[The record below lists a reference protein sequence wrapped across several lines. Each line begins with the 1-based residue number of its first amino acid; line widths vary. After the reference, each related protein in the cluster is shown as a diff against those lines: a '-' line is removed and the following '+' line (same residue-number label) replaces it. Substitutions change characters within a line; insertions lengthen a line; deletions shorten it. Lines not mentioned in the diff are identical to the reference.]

1 MDQQEQSELFNELQ
15 LDDDA
20 DIQFESQDIE
30 LVDDEL
36 TLDEDI
42 DSLQMSGLD
51 TADIL
56 LANKTFTDVAP
67 MCNEYASACVELQQY
82 ESKIREGNEV
92 DINSITEKV
101 PNEMFPYFDTVSMV
115 ALRSAIGD
123 VLASPDLRVKP
134 MPDIVQH
141 ILKAIQHAVNWL
153 PGADLDRF
161 ENSVRLAFAQCTKL
175 HNAKQVKPMHNILT
189 DSEYAALQNSR
200 ELFEINST
208 IFFQIKNIV
217 DDLQEHTVGL
227 ENAKPFKLAKA
238 SLGKWTNA
246 AFEAERVETR
256 DNGNSWLVYGATV
269 ANIFYSV
276 LLSDE
281 TLRTIH
287 VTEDAFEDVRSNLS
301 SAELVR
307 RLAFVDSQR
316 IGTRCSEALTQIKS
330 ASQEDRVAHG
340 IDILAK
346 PFEDSRNESILADLM
361 MMLLFSLIA
370 RRNLTILSRL
380 CLTIDTYMGLASSKE
395 NYWRTNIIAYR
406 TAEPIEGGYKITYVD
421 GDEVKDFVSPTVL
434 CRIVGDRNRYRL
446 ITPYVDKSNGATII
460 PPRLLVNNLLTRSQV
475 IPASKSLQARFEF
488 LPDNELLR
496 RADVFPPSYTEPK
509 RVNAEPPVSGNE
521 FLATLNS
528 YPVNFEDDL
537 KDTEII
543 SRVKL
548 GTAMEV
554 YAFPAPA
561 GAAMPVMLICK
572 ETGDVNDPYTFES
585 VKEGGLVLEEGND
598 AILTYTSDSGET
610 CIESFPEEEVHAEKD
625 CLPEGDAKFVPT
637 DFVDIDD
644 TEYDNTVFNKQVR
657 RLCSM
662 SCVSYSSLRQEAQEC
677 LASSYYLLLGLNGSI
692 SMLGSRI
699 LKYYADYIKTAKEL
713 DGYNLET
720 LKHVLDFT
728 VGPENNIYKDA
739 TSIGKDEAEQAINYL
754 KGVRVS
760 GSYLLE
766 RMAGVNLDIL
776 ALQIL
781 SNSKLG
787 ERSKRDSQLAELYV
801 LEQIPGV
808 GEFIRSIEDRMVLLR
823 AVTIIGDGDA
833 ELFSASDDVM
843 AMICL
848 GPDYAVRS
856 AATGSVRH
864 DSQTGSGD
872 LTTTAFVLEHCRD
885 NISSE
890 EKLAIMSGNV
900 FEIAKIQSKYGT
912 MMQCVSD
919 FLSKEDIATED
930 LDQVIS
936 QYGFDKALVDRADQ
950 FFADNRL
957 LFAERVE
964 SALACELAPEQQ
976 ALLVRYDVLRN
987 WGDIF
992 LGSDLLMVKDKD
1004 EQANEEGLARDAY
1017 AVFAGRVLSVFLT
1030 YAPLTGE
1037 TLLEANA
1044 GTSRAKL
1051 FAKHSEDFCLPPVF
1065 TKCRET
1071 YSEYIEDLSLGDS
1084 AVEED

>member
-1 MDQQEQSELFNELQ
+1 MDQQEQSAQFNELQ
-15 LDDDA
+15 LDDDT
-20 DIQFESQDIE
+20 DLQFESQDIE
-30 LVDDEL
+30 LVDEGL
-36 TLDEDI
+36 GLDEEI

-56 LANKTFTDVAP
+56 LANKTYTDIAP
-67 MCNEYASACVELQQY
+67 VCNEYASACEELRLY
-82 ESKIREGNEV
+82 EFKIREGNAV

-123 VLASPDLRVKP
+123 VLDSPDLQIKP

-141 ILKAIQHAVNWL
+141 ILKSMQHTVNWL
-153 PGADLDRF
+153 PGANLDRF

-175 HNAKQVKPMHNILT
+175 HNAKQVRPMHNILT
-189 DSEYAALQNSR
+189 HSEYTELKETR
-200 ELFEINST
+200 DLFESNSA

-227 ENAKPFKLAKA
+227 ENAKPFKLARA
-238 SLGKWTNA
+238 GLGKWTNA

-287 VTEDAFEDVRSNLS
+287 VAEDAFEDVRSNLS

-307 RLAFVDSQR
+307 RLAFVDSQC

-330 ASQEDRVAHG
+330 ASQEDRLAHG

-346 PFEDSRNESILADLM
+346 PFEDSRNESIFADLM
-361 MMLLFSLIA
+361 MILLFSLIA
-370 RRNLTILSRL
+370 RRDLTTLSKL

-395 NYWRTNIIAYR
+395 NYWRTNIVAYR
-406 TAEPIEGGYKITYVD
+406 TAEPVEGGYKITYVD
-421 GDEVKDFVSPTVL
+421 GDEVKDFMSPTVL

-446 ITPYVDKSNGATII
+446 ITPYVDKVNGVTVI

-537 KDTEII
+537 KDAEII
-543 SRVKL
+543 SRIKL
-548 GTAMEV
+548 GKTMEV
-554 YAFPAPA
+554 YAFPAPM
-561 GAAMPVMLICK
+561 GVAMPVILICK
-572 ETGDVNDPYTFES
+572 ETGDINNPYTFES
-585 VKEGGLVLEEGND
+585 VKDGGLVLEDGNE
-598 AILTYTSDSGET
+598 AILTYTSSGGEM
-610 CIESFPEEEVHAEKD
+610 CIESFPEEEVHIEKD
-625 CLPEGDAKFVPT
+625 RSAEGCAKFTST
-637 DFVDIDD
+637 DFVDIDN

-662 SCVSYSSLRQEAQEC
+662 SCISYSSLRQEAQEC

-692 SMLGSRI
+692 SMMGSRI
-699 LKYYADYIKTAKEL
+699 LKYYADYISAAKEL

-728 VGPENNIYKDA
+728 VGPEDNIYRDTA
-739 TSIGKDEAEQAINYL
+739 SIGKDEAEQAVHYL
-754 KGVRVS
+754 KGVRVA

-776 ALQIL
+776 ALQVL
-781 SNSKLG
+781 SNSKPV
-787 ERSKRDSQLAELYV
+787 ERGKQDSQLAELYV

-808 GEFIRSIEDRMVLLR
+808 GEFIRSIEDRMILLR
-823 AVTIIGDGDA
+823 AVTIIGDSDA

-843 AMICL
+843 AMIRL

-872 LTTTAFVLEHCRD
+872 LSTTAFVLKHCKD
-885 NISSE
+885 NISFE

-912 MMQCVSD
+912 LMTSVSD
-919 FLSKEDIATED
+919 FLSKEGITTED
-930 LDQVIS
+930 LDRVIS

-976 ALLVRYDVLRN
+976 TLLVRYDALRN
-987 WGDIF
+987 WGAVF
-992 LGSDLLMVKDKD
+992 LGSDLLMVEDKD
-1004 EQANEEGLARDAY
+1004 EQANEESLDRDTY
-1017 AVFAGRVLSVFLT
+1017 AIFAGRVLSVFLT

-1084 AVEED
+1084 AIEED